1 MLSLATE
8 LSSRLIKEGFIGK
21 HLSLKVMRRAAD
33 APLDPPKHLGHGW
46 CDTFNKSTQIGV
58 ATNDAET
65 LGKDAIIM
73 IRSMR
78 IPPGEL
84 RGIGLQMGK
93 LERPGRTDG
102 QKKLVFTKPPRAEMP
117 MNALSEQPADPLP
130 KSPVQTTME
139 IDPPLQE
146 PPQKSVLKT
155 PPAPFNSTQFIA
167 PTQIDPEVFANLPE
181 DIRNRI
187 VSRKHKPIQSSQIDK
202 DVLKELPPSIQ
213 AELLEEYREKS
224 KPKLT
229 PKKKKPS
236 PRKTKSTFSMVG
248 QAKLPVVTTDTLDP
262 AVLAELPSTIRQEV
276 ILQANREQARVR
288 AAKER
293 HLALAAEK
301 AVRDRKVNRT
311 ITVPDPPAKPTFQKM
326 SELPDLR
333 KLISTWFQEFKEE
346 GPAEE
351 DVDLLGAY
359 LRKVVLIEKDVRKAE
374 AVVKWFM
381 WCCQDVEGPALD
393 EWWAAGQKLGKH
405 VNEACSQRGMAK
417 VNFDSQSQ

>member
-33 APLDPPKHLGHGW
+33 APLDPPKHLGHGL
-46 CDTFNKSTQIGV
+46 CDTFSKSVQIGV

-65 LGKDAIIM
+65 LGKEAIVM

-84 RGIGLQMGK
+84 RGIGLQIGK
-93 LERPGRTDG
+93 LGRPGRTDG
-102 QKKLVFTKPPRAEMP
+102 QQKLVFTKAPRTEIP
-117 MNALSEQPADPLP
+117 IDALSEQPVDPLP
-130 KSPVQTTME
+130 KSPVQTTMK
-139 IDPPLQE
+139 IDPPLQG
-146 PPQKSVLKT
+146 PLQKSIMKT
-155 PPAPFNSTQFIA
+155 PPALFNSTQFIA
-167 PTQIDPEVFANLPE
+167 PTQIDPAVFANLPE
-181 DIRNRI
+181 DIRTRI
-187 VSRKHKPIQSSQIDK
+187 VSRKSKPIQSSQIDE

-213 AELLEEYREKS
+213 AELLEEYRRKP

-229 PKKKKPS
+229 PKKKRPS

-248 QAKLPVVTTDTLDP
+248 QEKLPVVTTVTLDP
-262 AVLAELPSTIRQEV
+262 TVLAELPSTIRQEV
-276 ILQANREQARVR
+276 ILEANREQARVR
-288 AAKER
+288 AAQDR

-301 AVRDRKVNRT
+301 AVRDRKVDRT
-311 ITVPDPPAKPTFQKM
+311 ITIPDLPAKPTFQKL

-374 AVVKWFM
+374 AVVKWFL

-393 EWWAAGQKLGKH
+393 EWWAAGQKLGEH
-405 VNEACSQRGMAK
+405 VNDACSQRGIAK
-417 VNFDSQSQ
+417 VNFDTRS